1 MVASRSGPKV
11 AGVVAPFGLAALV
24 TVLAPTTMGYGDL
37 ASLIAQ
43 QPAVSERWRAHM
55 IASPFGTIHAATFS
69 FPRPIGTAIPEPE
82 NFRLASFDPDD
93 PELTGSTGGDS
104 QDASLVFPTVN
115 RARKGDFLGALTEPT
130 APEPDASTTPGL
142 AIQSDVS
149 PSPAVSAEPSV
160 VVYPPKDGASE
171 EFPVIDFAREIAA
184 APPPRRAPVD
194 EIEAAVRFQPF
205 PEYDVSLSLELHP
218 QIPVAP
224 VDPAHPEG
232 GEPDI
237 SLIAMANDPDPRER
251 MSRLFFGGSPMNT
264 FSAAI
269 EPWAAGEEPV
279 LMMPRAPGDADIKRA
294 ALSPNPDGEIIRGG
308 KSGGPGGTTFAN
320 KGDVTRQDRRATSPA
335 EWLKLAGKARDK
347 AERCLANAV
356 YFEAGHE
363 PVRGQIGVAQ
373 VVLNRVF
380 SGFYPHDVCGVI
392 YQNANRHLACQFT
405 FACDGIPD
413 IVTDMESWARA
424 KRIAKATLD
433 GKVWLPEIGKA
444 THYHANYVHPWWV
457 RSMHRLHRIGA
468 HIFYRPREWGD
479 GSDAPSWGN
488 ATATAATASQL

>member
-1 MVASRSGPKV
+1 
-11 AGVVAPFGLAALV
+11 
-24 TVLAPTTMGYGDL
+24 MGYGDL
-37 ASLIAQ
+37 ASLIAR

-69 FPRPIGTAIPEPE
+69 FPRPVGTSIPEPE

-93 PELTGSTGGDS
+93 PELTGAMNGGTD
-104 QDASLVFPTVN
+104 DGGVASLRFPKIDRT
-115 RARKGDFLGALTEPT
+115 RKGDFLGARIEPESSSPQPY
-130 APEPDASTTPGL
+130 APAQP
-142 AIQSDVS
+142 DVS
-149 PSPAVSAEPSV
+149 PSPSAATV
-160 VVYPPKDGASE
+160 AYPPTAGDAKADGASD
-171 EFPVIDFAREIAA
+171 EFPAIDFAREIAA
-184 APPPRRAPVD
+184 APPLHRAPVD

-218 QIPVAP
+218 QIPVEP
-224 VDPAHPEG
+224 VDPAHPDG
-232 GEPDI
+232 GQPDI
-237 SLIAMANDPDPRER
+237 SLIDMANDPDPTER
-251 MSRLFFGGSPMNT
+251 MSRLFFGGSPMST

-279 LMMPRAPGDADIKRA
+279 LLLPRAPGDPATKQA
-294 ALSPNPDGEIIRGG
+294 ALAPNADGEIVRDAKG
-308 KSGGPGGTTFAN
+308 GGPGGVTLAN
-320 KGDVTRQDRRATSPA
+320 KGEVTKDDRHAKSPA
-335 EWLKLAGKARDK
+335 DWLKLTAKTRDK
-347 AERCLANAV
+347 AVKCLANAI
-356 YFEAGHE
+356 YFEAGRE

-380 SGFYPHDVCGVI
+380 SGFYPHDVCGVV

-413 IVTDMESWARA
+413 VVTDPEEWARA
-424 KRIAKATLD
+424 KRIANATLD
-433 GKVWLPEIGKA
+433 GKVWLAEIGKA

-479 GSDAPSWGN
+479 GSDAPVWGTP
-488 ATATAATASQL
+488 TATAATASQL